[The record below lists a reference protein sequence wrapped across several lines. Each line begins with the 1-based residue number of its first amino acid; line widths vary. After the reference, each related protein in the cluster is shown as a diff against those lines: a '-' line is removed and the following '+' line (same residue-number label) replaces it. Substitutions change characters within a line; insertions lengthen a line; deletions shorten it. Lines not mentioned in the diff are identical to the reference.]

1 MKNLDYTCS
10 SDQEDK
16 EYLLST
22 IAKRHLPYCEVG
34 DNLALDCKKAGG
46 FTLTDGDKTIC
57 NRRYVFFIV
66 EGKRLMSLNIEP
78 RQRIFMTNDT
88 KKFEKFKKYAEA
100 YKFNKENGLDIPV
113 SDLDGKIFPGRD
125 ERDRML
131 TEGMFL

>member
-10 SDQEDK
+10 SNQEDK

-46 FTLTDGDKTIC
+46 FSFTDGDKTIC

-66 EGKRLMSLNIEP
+66 EEKQWEVVNIEP
-78 RQRIFMTNDT
+78 CYRIFLTNDV

-100 YKFNKENGLDIPV
+100 YKFNKENSLDIPV
-113 SDLDGKIFPGRD
+113 SDLDGKIFPGRK
-125 ERDRML
+125 EREQML